1 MSVVRKLFV
10 SLGMREEKKARSL
23 PFFHAV
29 SHNLKGLAAR
39 YGVIVVFRKDFGLSC
54 LAPYSEVSKESGK
67 KHKNPTADCKKKKKK
82 CRL

>member
-39 YGVIVVFRKDFGLSC
+39 YGVRVVFRNGLRLSY
-54 LAPYSEVSKESGK
+54 LEPYSEVNKESGK
-67 KHKNPTADCKKKKKK
+67 KHKNPAVDCNKKKK